1 MRVASSQLGV
11 SELEIAQR
19 ARAANHRQGISGS
32 TQAGGHRY
40 LQSTV
45 SVTLDW
51 LLDSLPDPNVL
62 KIDVESHEAEALR
75 GAVRL
80 LESARPVI
88 LCEADPQNADA
99 VSPFASRKKLS
110 ALRIRR
116 GSPSAHPASRVEYA
130 GRAGRERG
138 LV

>member
-1 MRVASSQLGV
+1 
-11 SELEIAQR
+11 
-19 ARAANHRQGISGS
+19 
-32 TQAGGHRY
+32 

-62 KIDVESHEAEALR
+62 KIDVESHEAEVLR

-88 LCEADPQNADA
+88 LCEVDPKNADA
-99 VSPFASRKKLS
+99 VSPLLHERNYQPFGA
-110 ALRIRR
+110 
-116 GSPSAHPASRVEYA
+116 GEDPHP
-130 GRAGRERG
+130 
-138 LV
+138 LI